1 MLKKKGTPRSRAGSY
16 VLNTAPPVAPV
27 NLVNAQADIL
37 EDGIIPSFEPTHI
50 SIQNNHLIPSNSST
64 KGGSSLSL
72 LSDNSNSIFISNT
85 SSTLPCEIPS
95 RQSSSSSTS
104 SQAPPNFSDLVKRS
118 TRFITSVPAFDVLE
132 KLMKVLDSCRF
143 NKINTIIGQIGFK
156 ENKSLYSYIQ
166 SKMQFLMV
174 YYVITYRSGRVV
186 R

>member
-1 MLKKKGTPRSRAGSY
+1 MRIKIGTPRSRAGSY
-16 VLNTAPPVAPV
+16 ILNSAPPVAPV
-27 NLVNAQADIL
+27 SLVNAQADIL

-50 SIQNNHLIPSNSST
+50 SIQNNNLISSNSST
-64 KGGSSLSL
+64 KGGSSL

-143 NKINTIIGQIGFK
+143 NKINTIIGQIG
-156 ENKSLYSYIQ
+156 
-166 SKMQFLMV
+166 
-174 YYVITYRSGRVV
+174 
-186 R
+186 